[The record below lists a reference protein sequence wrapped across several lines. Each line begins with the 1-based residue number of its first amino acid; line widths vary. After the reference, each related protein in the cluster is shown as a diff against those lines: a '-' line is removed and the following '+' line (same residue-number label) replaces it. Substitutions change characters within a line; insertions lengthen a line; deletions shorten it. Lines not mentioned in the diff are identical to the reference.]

1 MKTIFKPSENQIG
14 GTETLPEGISHLNQ
28 GTERIF
34 TLMKN
39 RPSRVIWGIWIFITA
54 VDVIIRFIGAIP
66 MAPLPI
72 ILVNFAGGVGISQF
86 LFFHFLPQLFLKKK
100 WLRELVQLILII
112 VVYMIVKYVILL
124 LVPKEVSSILV
135 SKEVSSIRVFF
146 GNEATRF
153 FHFAVYIIIIWV
165 FYIDGK
171 RQELH
176 KKMEVE
182 HLRLEA
188 EHKSSQLSQH
198 FVLNWISTFLIEVKN
213 VSPDLSHKLS
223 KFTEVLSYSY
233 KDPNHP
239 NSLGQE
245 IRAVKSYLE
254 SQQFR
259 FKEKLKLNLSINL
272 RDIDPGE
279 FQLPK
284 WILMTLVENVFK
296 HGNCLKSPHPCLIAM
311 DLFPANFGGYSFA
324 FSISNDLNKATQVS
338 PSGFGIKTVQRIL
351 KYYFQDRFQLFTTKS
366 ETEFNLFLQIHYHRN
381 HGG

>member
-1 MKTIFKPSENQIG
+1 MKTIFNHLENQIE
-14 GTETLPEGISHLNQ
+14 GTETLPEGITQLNQ

-34 TLMKN
+34 TLMKS
-39 RPSRVIWGIWIFITA
+39 RPSLVIWGIWIAITI
-54 VDVIIRFIGAIP
+54 VDVTIRFIGEIP
-66 MAPLPI
+66 LASLPV
-72 ILVNFAGGVGISQF
+72 ILANFAGGVAISQY
-86 LFFHFLPQLFLKKK
+86 LFFHFLPQVFLNKK
-100 WLRELVQLILII
+100 WLLEFVQLILIL
-112 VVYMIVKYVILL
+112 VLYMLAKYFILIPGPVD
-124 LVPKEVSSILV
+124 VP
-135 SKEVSSIRVFF
+135 SIRVFF
-146 GNEATRF
+146 GNEASRF
-153 FHFAVYIIIIWV
+153 FHFTVYIIVIWF

-182 HLRLEA
+182 HLRLET

-213 VSPDLSHKLS
+213 VSPDLAHKLS

-245 IRAVKSYLE
+245 IRVVKSYLE

-259 FKEKLKLNLSINL
+259 FKEKLNLKFSINL
-272 RDIDPGE
+272 RNVDPGE

-296 HGNCLKSPHPCLIAM
+296 HGNCLKSPHPCLISM
-311 DLFPANFGGYSFA
+311 DMFPAECKGYSFA
-324 FSISNDLNKATQVS
+324 ISILNDLNRADPVS
-338 PSGFGIKTVQRIL
+338 PSGFGIKTVRRIL
-351 KYYFQDRFQLFTTKS
+351 NYYFQDRFQLITTKS
-366 ETEFNLFLQIHYHRN
+366 EAEFSLFLQIHYRQN
-381 HGG
+381 HASV

>member
-1 MKTIFKPSENQIG
+1 MKTIFNHLENQIE
-14 GTETLPEGISHLNQ
+14 GTEPLPEGIAQLNQ

-39 RPSRVIWGIWIFITA
+39 RPSLVIWWIWIVITG
-54 VDVIIRFIGAIP
+54 VDLIIRFIGAIP
-66 MAPLPI
+66 LASLPV
-72 ILVNFAGGVGISQF
+72 ILVNFGGGVAISQF
-86 LFFHFLPQLFLKKK
+86 LFFHFMPQVFLKRK
-100 WLRELVQLILII
+100 WLLEFVQLILIL
-112 VVYMIVKYVILL
+112 VVYMLAKFFILMPG
-124 LVPKEVSSILV
+124 LVDVP
-135 SKEVSSIRVFF
+135 SIRVFF

-153 FHFAVYIIIIWV
+153 FHFTVYIIVIWF

-182 HLRLEA
+182 HLRLET
-188 EHKSSQLSQH
+188 EHRSSQLSQH
-198 FVLNWISTFLIEVKN
+198 FVLNWISTFLIDMKN
-213 VSPDLSHKLS
+213 VSPDLAHKLS

-245 IRAVKSYLE
+245 IRVVKSYLE

-259 FKEKLKLNLSINL
+259 FKEKLNLKFSINL

-296 HGNCLKSPHPCLIAM
+296 HGNCLKSQHPCLISM
-311 DLFPANFGGYSFA
+311 DMFPAEYKSYSFA
-324 FSISNDLNKATQVS
+324 ISISNDLNRADPVS
-338 PSGFGIKTVQRIL
+338 PSGFGIKTVRRIL
-351 KYYFQDRFQLFTTKS
+351 NYYYQDRFQLYTSKS
-366 ETEFNLFLQIHYHRN
+366 EAEFSLFLQIHYGQN
-381 HGG
+381 HASV

>member
-1 MKTIFKPSENQIG
+1 MKTIFNHLENQIE
-14 GTETLPEGISHLNQ
+14 GTETLPEGIVQLNE

-39 RPSRVIWGIWIFITA
+39 RPSLVIWLIWIVITG
-54 VDVIIRFIGAIP
+54 VDLIIRLIGAIP
-66 MAPLPI
+66 LASFPA
-72 ILVNFAGGVGISQF
+72 ILVNFAGGVAISQF
-86 LFFHFLPQLFLKKK
+86 LFFHFLPRVFLKKK
-100 WLRELVQLILII
+100 WLLEFVQLILIL
-112 VVYMIVKYVILL
+112 VVYMLAKYFILMPG
-124 LVPKEVSSILV
+124 LVDVP
-135 SKEVSSIRVFF
+135 SIRAFF

-153 FHFAVYIIIIWV
+153 FHFSVYIIVIWF

-182 HLRLEA
+182 HLRLET

-213 VSPDLSHKLS
+213 VSPDLAHKLS

-245 IRAVKSYLE
+245 IRVVKSYLE

-259 FKEKLKLNLSINL
+259 FKEKLNLKFSINL
-272 RDIDPGE
+272 RGIDPGE

-296 HGNCLKSPHPCLIAM
+296 HGNCLNSLHPCLISM
-311 DLFPANFGGYSFA
+311 DMFPAEYKGYSFA
-324 FSISNDLNKATQVS
+324 ISISNDLNRADPVR
-338 PSGFGIKTVQRIL
+338 PSGFGVKTVRRIL
-351 KYYFQDRFQLFTTKS
+351 NYYFQDRFQLFTAKS
-366 ETEFNLFLQIHYHRN
+366 EAEFNLFLQIHYGQN
-381 HGG
+381 HASV

>member
-1 MKTIFKPSENQIG
+1 MKTIFNHFENQIE
-14 GTETLPEGISHLNQ
+14 GTETLPEGISQLNQ
-28 GTERIF
+28 GTERVF

-39 RPSRVIWGIWIFITA
+39 RPSLVIWGIWIVITV
-54 VDVIIRFIGAIP
+54 VDLIIRFIGAIP
-66 MAPLPI
+66 LASLPV
-72 ILVNFAGGVGISQF
+72 ILVNFGGGVAISQF
-86 LFFHFLPQLFLKKK
+86 LFFHFLPQVFLNKK
-100 WLRELVQLILII
+100 WLLELVQLILIL
-112 VVYMIVKYVILL
+112 VMYMLAKYFILIL
-124 LVPKEVSSILV
+124 GPVDVP
-135 SKEVSSIRVFF
+135 SIRVFF
-146 GNEATRF
+146 GNETTRF
-153 FHFAVYIIIIWV
+153 FHFTVYIIVIWF

-182 HLRLEA
+182 HLRLET

-213 VSPDLSHKLS
+213 VSPDLAHKLS

-245 IRAVKSYLE
+245 IRVVKSYFE

-259 FKEKLKLNLSINL
+259 FKEKLNLKLSINL
-272 RDIDPGE
+272 RNIDPGE

-296 HGNCLKSPHPCLIAM
+296 HGNCLKSLHPCLISM
-311 DLFPANFGGYSFA
+311 DMFPAESKGYSFA
-324 FSISNDLNKATQVS
+324 FSILNDLNKAAPVS

-351 KYYFQDRFQLFTTKS
+351 NYYFQDRFQLFTAKS
-366 ETEFNLFLQIHYHRN
+366 EAEFNLFLQIHYRQN
-381 HGG
+381 HASI